1 MNNHI
6 FQNHCVDFEEILSP
20 SNWTKGKCLDR
31 MLKSAHDQSRTEEAK
46 LRVDFANY
54 KDYGQDQWCPIY
66 FGMFTEWLAWHFF
79 NHYGRL
85 FNVEG
90 CEMLAS
96 EGSSEQDLGTD
107 GRMQSIKRQPMSK
120 TFRIAEKGSP
130 VYLQVKGTMNKTK
143 VYAANDGSRLPN
155 FCTNAM
161 SDAIRTGQAYKARYI
176 VFTTGEDIHYTLDSM
191 SNGMLEIVS
200 YKDIKACLDMD
211 WVFLNRLRSNVGL
224 TEVVM
229 GPCDIDPESAII
241 RAELEAQS
249 VA

>member
-1 MNNHI
+1 MNNHVFVNQCI
-6 FQNHCVDFEEILSP
+6 DFEELLNP
-20 SNWTKGKCLDR
+20 AKWVKGKCLDH
-31 MLKSAHDQSRTEEAK
+31 MLKTAYNQSKTEEAK
-46 LRVDFANY
+46 LRVDIANY
-54 KDYGQDQWCPIY
+54 KDYEQDDGCPMY
-66 FGMFTEWLAWHFF
+66 FGSFTEWLAWHFF

-96 EGSSEQDLGTD
+96 EGSSEQDLGND
-107 GRMQSIKRQPMSK
+107 GRMRSIKRQEMKK
-120 TFRIAEKGSP
+120 TYRIAVKGSP

-143 VYAANDGSRLPN
+143 VYTANDGSRLPN

-161 SDAIRTGQAYKARYI
+161 SDAIRTGYAFQARYI
-176 VFTTGEDIHYTLDSM
+176 IFTTGKEIHHSLDSM
-191 SNGMLEIVS
+191 SNGMLEVVS

-211 WVFLNRLRSNVGL
+211 WVFLNRLRSSVGL